1 MEPLHRSPA
10 VFIFGSLFAALLVVA
25 LTGRLI
31 KALTLRQLALPPG
44 PKGLP
49 FIGSAFSI
57 NKREP
62 WLTYTE
68 WKKSYGEIVSCR
80 VFGEQYIIL
89 NSERVVK
96 ALVEQ
101 RSSIYSDRPVIKAAS
116 RFGMDFNTGYLPCG
130 GTWRAHRRMFN
141 QTLNSGAIEQYHPLL
156 IVKGRTLLENLLG
169 APEDLI
175 DHLKTFTMSILVAI
189 TYGYDAAPRND
200 RFAAPLDEVISTA
213 VRMTPE
219 QGTFPVLD
227 ALPQLCHL
235 PSWFPGA
242 ELQRLALRCREQIA
256 EVKHSPFQFVK
267 DCLLNYIENRSMVA
281 ELLQQEATG
290 DQDRE
295 SYEQDIKDC
304 ATTGVLAG
312 SDLIHSTL
320 VTFVMA
326 MVLHPDVQDR
336 AHAELDRVV
345 GRDRLPTFRDKAS
358 MPYIDA
364 VLREVSRW
372 CPLSPLAIP
381 HMAARDDSFEGHQI
395 PKGSLVILNLWGM
408 AKDEDRFPDPA
419 AFRPER
425 HLSAEGDLLP
435 KDPSS
440 VFFGYGGRACPGRY
454 LAGAS
459 TWLAAVFML
468 STYKFSKAIGP
479 AGYEIDVFPK
489 FSGGTTLRPRQFAC
503 RITSRSEKPKST

>member
-1 MEPLHRSPA
+1 MSNHLQMESLPA
-10 VFIFGSLFAALLVVA
+10 LFIFGSLFAALLVVA
-25 LTGRLI
+25 LRLI
-31 KALTLRQLALPPG
+31 KALTPKQLALPPG

-101 RSSIYSDRPVIKAAS
+101 RSSIYSDRPVIRAAS
-116 RFGMDFNTGYLPCG
+116 LFGMDFNTAHLPYG
-130 GTWRAHRRMFN
+130 ATWRAHRRVFN

-156 IVKGRTLLENLLG
+156 IVKGRILLENLLD
-169 APEDLI
+169 APEDFI
-175 DHLKTFTMSILVAI
+175 DHLRTFTISILMAT

-200 RFAAPLDEVISTA
+200 RFVAPLDEVISTA

-219 QGTFPVLD
+219 QGALPNP
-227 ALPQLCHL
+227 LPQLCHL

-242 ELQRLALRCREQIA
+242 ELQRLALRCREQIV
-256 EVKHSPFQFVK
+256 EVRHAPFQFVK

-290 DQDRE
+290 DQDRG
-295 SYEQDIKDC
+295 SYEQDVKDC
-304 ATTGVLAG
+304 ATSGFLVG
-312 SDLIHSTL
+312 SDAMHSTL

-345 GRDRLPTFRDKAS
+345 GQDRLPTFSDRAS

-364 VLREVSRW
+364 ILREISRW
-372 CPLSPLAIP
+372 CPPSPLAVP
-381 HMAARDDSFEGHQI
+381 HMAARDDFFEGHRI
-395 PKGSLVILNLWGM
+395 PKGSLVIMNLWGM

-425 HLSAEGDLLP
+425 HLNAEGDLLP
-435 KDPSS
+435 EDPSS
-440 VFFGYGGRACPGRY
+440 LFFGYGRRACPGRH
-454 LAGAS
+454 LASAS

-468 STYKFSKAIGP
+468 SAYKFSKAIGP

-489 FSGGTTLRPRQFAC
+489 FSG
-503 RITSRSEKPKST
+503 RIAL